1 LMCRGMI
8 VGHVT
13 NAIQNIKE
21 GIEGRPVSWYKE
33 VFDIV
38 FPDLDKDTANKMWEK
53 ELKVKKGDRKKR
65 EQKKK
70 EEEEEES
77 GEDDD

>member
-1 LMCRGMI
+1 ML
-8 VGHVT
+8 T
-13 NAIQNIKE
+13 TSQNIKE
-21 GIEGRPVSWYKE
+21 GIEGRPVQWYHE

-38 FPDLDKDTANKMWEK
+38 FPDLDKEAVNKMWKE
-53 ELKVKKGDRKKR
+53 ELKTKKGDRKRR
-65 EQKKK
+65 EQKRK

>member
-1 LMCRGMI
+1 MVYLGMI
-8 VGHVT
+8 VGYVT

-38 FPDLDKDTANKMWEK
+38 FPGLDKDTANKMWEK
-53 ELKVKKGDRKKR
+53 ELKAKKGDRKKR

>member
-1 LMCRGMI
+1 MC
-8 VGHVT
+8 T
-13 NAIQNIKE
+13 NASQNIKE
-21 GIEGRPVSWYKE
+21 GIEGRPVQWYKE

-38 FPDLDKDTANKMWEK
+38 FPDLDKDAANKMWEK
-53 ELKVKKGDRKKR
+53 ELKGKKGDRKKR

-70 EEEEEES
+70 EEEEES